1 MAPETVGNEH
11 LDSDSNAS
19 PQESAAELRPK
30 LYTNVDQDLLQKKT
44 SQFLFNYGTKFMQD
58 VICGAKGL
66 YVYTAN
72 GHRVLDWTSGQM
84 SCLLGHG
91 HPEIVKTI
99 ADHAANLDHL
109 FSGMVSP
116 PVISLGEM
124 LCSLL
129 PDGLD
134 KAFFLSTGGESNE
147 AALKIAKVYTGKFE
161 IVALNGSWHG
171 ATAQALS
178 AQYHYG
184 RKGQG
189 PLMPGTH
196 MLPAPNSYRS
206 IFRKPDGS
214 YDWETELDYGWSLI
228 DQASCGSLAAV
239 IVECIQSSAG
249 IRVLPT
255 GYLKALKKH
264 CERRGMLLIVD
275 EAQTGVG
282 RCGDMMAIFH
292 EGVTPDI
299 LTLSKTL
306 GNGLPLSAVVTS
318 AEIEKVCVERD
329 YCFYT
334 THVNDPLPAAVGNK
348 VLEIVIRDNLVENSR
363 SMGKILHEGL
373 RKLQSRYRCIGDV
386 RGRGLMAGVELVTD
400 RETKEP
406 ATELAGIIA
415 ERAYDLGVWANLSNH
430 GSFNGIF
437 RIAPP
442 ITITEEQIHE
452 GLQMLEQ
459 AFASSPGSMPLY

>member
-1 MAPETVGNEH
+1 MAPGIIASEPV
-11 LDSDSNAS
+11 DSDVDTTTRSTDL
-19 PQESAAELRPK
+19 QPK
-30 LYTNVDQDLLQKKT
+30 LLYDNVDQDALQKKT
-44 SQFLFNYGTKFMQD
+44 SQYLFNYGTKFMKD
-58 VICGAKGL
+58 VVCGSKGL

-91 HPEIVKTI
+91 HPEVVQTI

-116 PVISLGEM
+116 PVVALGER

-147 AALKIAKVYTGKFE
+147 AAIKLAKVYTGKFE
-161 IVALNGSWHG
+161 IIAVNGSWHG
-171 ATAQALS
+171 VTAQALS

-189 PLMPGTH
+189 PLMPGMH
-196 MLPAPNSYRS
+196 MLPAPNAYRS

-249 IRVLPT
+249 IHVLPP

-264 CERRGMLLIVD
+264 CEHRGMLLIVD

-282 RCGDMMAIFH
+282 RCGDLMAIMH
-292 EGVTPDI
+292 EDVVPDI

-318 AEIEKVCVERD
+318 AEIERVAVERD

-348 VLEIVIRDNLVENSR
+348 VLEIVVRDNLVENSR
-363 SMGKILHEGL
+363 AMGKLLHEGL
-373 RKLQSRYRCIGDV
+373 ARLQSRYACIGDV
-386 RGRGLMAGVELVTD
+386 RGRGLMAGVEIVAD
-400 RETKEP
+400 RTTK
-406 ATELAGIIA
+406 AHDQELACLVA
-415 ERAYDLGVWANLSNH
+415 ERAYDLGVWANLSSH
-430 GSFNGIF
+430 GSFSGIL

-442 ITITEEQIHE
+442 ITITREQIRE
-452 GLQMLEQ
+452 GISLLEQ
-459 AFASSPGSMPLY
+459 AFASTPGAARLY

>member
-1 MAPETVGNEH
+1 MVTGELVGGGIG
-11 LDSDSNAS
+11 AS
-19 PQESAAELRPK
+19 IQATDLQPV
-30 LYTNVDQDLLQKKT
+30 LYSNVDQATLQKKT
-44 SQFLFNYGTKFMQD
+44 LRYLCNYGTKFIPD
-58 VICGAKGL
+58 IICGSKGL

-72 GHRVLDWTSGQM
+72 GRKILDWTSGQM

-99 ADHAANLDHL
+99 TDHAANLDHL
-109 FSGMVSP
+109 FSGMLSP
-116 PVISLGEM
+116 PVVSLSER

-129 PDGLD
+129 PPGLD

-147 AALKIAKVYTGKFE
+147 AALKLAKVYTGKFE
-161 IVALNGSWHG
+161 IVAVNGSWHG
-171 ATAQALS
+171 VTAQAIS
-178 AQYHYG
+178 VQYHYG

-189 PLMPGTH
+189 PLMPGMH
-196 MLPAPNSYRS
+196 MLPAPNAYRS

-214 YDWETELDYGWSLI
+214 YDWEAELDYGWSLI

-249 IRVLPT
+249 IHVLPR

-282 RCGDMMAIFH
+282 RCGDMMAILH

-318 AEIEKVCVERD
+318 AEIDKICADRD

-348 VLEIVIRDNLVENSR
+348 VLEIVVRDDLVGHSKA
-363 SMGKILHEGL
+363 MGELLHGGL
-373 RKLQSRYRCIGDV
+373 RQLQSRYACIGDV
-386 RGRGLMAGVELVTD
+386 RGRGLMAGVEIVAD
-400 RETKEP
+400 RRTKEP
-406 ATELAGIIA
+406 APGLARTLA
-415 ERAYDLGVWANLSNH
+415 ERAYDLGVWANLSSH
-430 GSFNGIF
+430 GSFSGTF

-442 ITITEEQIHE
+442 ITVTKDQIEE
-452 GLQMLEQ
+452 GLELLEL
-459 AFASSPGSMPLY
+459 AFASTPEAMPLY